1 MVAIS
6 DLFAS
11 AEKNWG
17 GEFDT
22 EAAQEVPSENRIS
35 YSELCD
41 PRPEMKPVSC
51 EFIAECHEMNADD
64 RQSQPFNR

>member
-1 MVAIS
+1 MYRMVAIS

-17 GEFDT
+17 GEFDI
-22 EAAQEVPSENRIS
+22 EAAQEVPSENQIS

-41 PRPEMKPVSC
+41 PRPEVKTVSRDHC
-51 EFIAECHEMNADD
+51 
-64 RQSQPFNR
+64 